1 VAPESPHARQ
11 TAGRPVWRAR
21 ARAVTAVTVSSPR
34 ERPTPDTDDS
44 PIPTTRI
51 GSPTPGTF
59 PSCGRFAAG
68 SCGTRRRVAEP
79 CAHANGKRARTGQ
92 AGDDGRARY
101 RARCASSTSAVDRTC
116 GVRAARNETLGETTC
131 APPAHHSHSPSAF
144 QRKRTNAYPRTGVP
158 GPRYVRSTLE
168 DPARLLRRRDRR
180 LHAGIRMAVGA
191 DPLQRPP

>member
-1 VAPESPHARQ
+1 M
-11 TAGRPVWRAR
+11 RAR
-21 ARAVTAVTVSSPR
+21 RPAARCGGR
-34 ERPTPDTDDS
+34 ERGRHS
-44 PIPTTRI
+44 GYRFVATREADARHR
-51 GSPTPGTF
+51 
-59 PSCGRFAAG
+59 RFANSNHPDRFAYARHLSIMRQIRG
-68 SCGTRRRVAEP
+68 RQLRHAPTSCRTLRP
-79 CAHANGKRARTGQ
+79 CQRQEGKRTGQ